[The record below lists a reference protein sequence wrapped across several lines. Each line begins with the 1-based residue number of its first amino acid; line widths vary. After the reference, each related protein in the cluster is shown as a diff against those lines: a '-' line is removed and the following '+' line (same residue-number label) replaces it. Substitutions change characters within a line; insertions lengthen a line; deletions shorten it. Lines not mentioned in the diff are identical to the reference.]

1 MRHLLTLSFTLLSVG
16 ASAQFS
22 DFGSVSANEMDMK
35 ACTFDAEASAV
46 VLLDEG
52 YSDYTDEHGLM
63 TYYHKRIKILK
74 EDGIKYGE
82 VKFTYYSDDDF
93 ESVDNIEAISIN
105 TDENGRRRDIAVEN
119 KSIYTKRV
127 SKYRTEISFA
137 FPNVKAGT
145 ILEYKYRIN
154 AKHYGGLRDWYFQ
167 SEIPVVKSS
176 YRLKVVPGHEISY
189 LVQYNP
195 DYKVNVNR
203 ALNDQSTKFEMYN
216 IPALTDEPFM
226 DAREDYIQKV
236 IFQTTKYTGSV
247 GVLKYMTTWKE
258 VNRELYSRSDFGRQ
272 LKIKI
277 DECQDFINTSLNGK
291 TEVEKIQMIHHY
303 VAGNLAWD
311 GTNSLTADG
320 GIKNLWKKKTGNSA
334 EINLL
339 LVNLLR
345 EAGLQAYPMLV
356 SERGHGRVNK
366 DQPFISQFNNVYAA
380 VFVGNKK
387 YYLDATDKLTPC
399 LITPYSILNSTAFI
413 ADNDA
418 GGLTDIQENDVRY
431 SDNVTISATLNES
444 GELSGKVNVES
455 KGYARAEKV
464 RSYTRS
470 KSDYV
475 ENYIKS
481 GMVNVEVNNF
491 DIKNIEQEDL
501 PVTQAFDFKTNIQ
514 TTGEYSFL
522 SFNWFT
528 GLQNNPFIV
537 NSRFSN
543 INFGYKKTINL
554 TYLINL
560 PANVNIDAIPKGIKL
575 VNPDQT
581 VTFTRQFFQEGS
593 QLMAKIRV
601 DIDKTLFGV
610 GEYGQVQDFF
620 KQMVNLMN
628 EQVILK
634 SKK

>member
-1 MRHLLTLSFTLLSVG
+1 MKHVMILSFTLLSVG

-22 DFGSVSANEMDMK
+22 DFGTISADEMNLK
-35 ACTFDAEASAV
+35 TCAFDPEASAV

-52 YSDYTDEHGLM
+52 YSDYADDHGLM
-63 TYYHKRIKILK
+63 TYYHKRIKVLK
-74 EDGIKYGE
+74 EDGVKYGE
-82 VKFTYYSDDDF
+82 VKFTYYSDGDF
-93 ESVDNIEAISIN
+93 ETVDNIEAISIN
-105 TDENGRRRDIAVEN
+105 TDESGRRHDIAVGN
-119 KSIYTKRV
+119 KSIYSKRV

-137 FPNVKAGT
+137 LPDVKPGT
-145 ILEYKYRIN
+145 ILEYKYRVN

-167 SEIPVVKSS
+167 SEIPVVKST

-195 DYKVNVNR
+195 NYKVNVNR
-203 ALNDQSTKFEMYN
+203 INNDQSIKFEMVN

-247 GVLKYMTTWKE
+247 GVVKYMSTWKE
-258 VNRELYSRSDFGRQ
+258 VNRELYGRSDFGRQ

-291 TEVEKIQMIHHY
+291 TELEKVQLIHHY
-303 VAGNLAWD
+303 VSGNLAWN
-311 GTNSLTADG
+311 GINSLIADE

-366 DQPFISQFNNVYAA
+366 EQPFINQFNSVYAA

-387 YYLDATDKLTPC
+387 YYLDATDNLTPC

-418 GGLTDIQENDVRY
+418 GGLVDIQENDIRY
-431 SDNVTISATLNES
+431 NDNVTISADLSES

-455 KGYARAEKV
+455 RDYARAEKI
-464 RSYTRS
+464 RWYTKS

-475 ENYIKS
+475 DNYIKS
-481 GMVNVEVNNF
+481 GIVNIEVNNF
-491 DIKNIEQEDL
+491 DIKNIEQENL
-501 PVTQAFDFKTNIQ
+501 PVTQGFDFKTNIQ

-537 NSRFSN
+537 NERFSN

-554 TYLINL
+554 TYLVNL
-560 PANVNIDAIPKGIKL
+560 PSNMKVDAIPKGIKL
-575 VNPDQT
+575 VNPDKT

-593 QLMAKIRV
+593 KLMAKIRV
-601 DIDKTLFGV
+601 DIDKTLFNV

-634 SKK
+634 SK